1 MTIAYGLDEVDEV
14 AQKII
19 EYSKYKII
27 LFEGNLGAGKTTL
40 IKALVRALGSK
51 EYVSSP
57 TFSLLNEYQTEDGD
71 SVYHMDLYRLKTE
84 NEAFDLGLEEVLEN
98 DFWKFIEW
106 PDKINSLLSSNY
118 HSAKIISTNEKK
130 RRLEFI

>member
-19 EYSKYKII
+19 EYSKHKII

-40 IKALVRALGSK
+40 IKALVRALGSE

-71 SVYHMDLYRLKTE
+71 PIYHMDLYRLKTE

-106 PDKINSLLSSNY
+106 PDKINNLLSSNY
-118 HSAKIISTNEKK
+118 HLAKIISTNEKK

>member
-1 MTIAYGLDEVDEV
+1 MNIEYGLNEVDKV

-19 EYSKYKII
+19 EESRYKIV

-40 IKALVRALGSK
+40 IKSLVKALGST

-57 TFSLLNEYQTEDGD
+57 TFSILNEYQTANGEPI
-71 SVYHMDLYRLKTE
+71 YHMDLYRLKNE
-84 NEAFDLGLEEVLEN
+84 HEAFDLGLDEILEN

-106 PDKINSLLSSNY
+106 PDKINNLIGSEY
-118 HSAKIISTNEKK
+118 HSAKIISTKENF
-130 RRLEFI
+130 RLLEFS